1 MAVVLTMATT
11 TRGSNDSNFAF
22 ISHSIATFPNQQPK
36 IDNMQLARRKRRRT
50 SPTELSILEQE
61 FAANCRPD
69 RARRERIAQKVGMT
83 EKAVQIWF
91 QNKRQSFRKR
101 GRVGGSAG
109 LSGVAGGAGGS
120 SISGG
125 VGGEQ
130 VTRSSARANI
140 TTTTVNTNVQ
150 IPGGLPTPPLSSM
163 MPCNS
168 FHGDED
174 DYDVDDKENSSNR
187 GPSFSI
193 YQDPSQSQSKVCM
206 TEEDGKAVLTLKG
219 QARKME
225 LPMKS
230 PLRPSNT
237 NKMAITALISSPL
250 KTNSTAK
257 RQSSAQEDPRE
268 VECVSNLLSLR
279 WASA

>member
-1 MAVVLTMATT
+1 MATT

-69 RARRERIAQKVGMT
+69 RARRERIALKVGMT

-101 GRVGGSAG
+101 GRVGSAG
-109 LSGVAGGAGGS
+109 GLGSGSHSGVSGGGAG
-120 SISGG
+120 IDYNSG
-125 VGGEQ
+125 E
-130 VTRSSARANI
+130 VTRSPAPANI

-150 IPGGLPTPPLSSM
+150 ISGGLPTPPLSSM
-163 MPCNS
+163 MPCIS
-168 FHGDED
+168 YHGDED
-174 DYDVDDKENSSNR
+174 DEDDKENLQSR

-206 TEEDGKAVLTLKG
+206 TEEDGKAVLTLK
-219 QARKME
+219 QQYRNLE

-250 KTNSTAK
+250 KTTTAAK